1 MLSEQHSKNLH
12 VTFTFYESS
21 RSLHRICDRRTAAG
35 LKMEVRPAVMVWS
48 WEAELK
54 CEQMDRTRNESISSA
69 GDGVK
74 YSSIP
79 ELELRDATITDFKM
93 IY

>member
-12 VTFTFYESS
+12 VIFTFYESS

-35 LKMEVRPAVMVWS
+35 LKMVWRR
-48 WEAELK
+48 EAELK

>member
-1 MLSEQHSKNLH
+1 
-12 VTFTFYESS
+12 
-21 RSLHRICDRRTAAG
+21 
-35 LKMEVRPAVMVWS
+35 MEVRPAVMVWRQ
-48 WEAELK
+48 EAELK
-54 CEQMDRTRNESISSA
+54 CEQMDRTRNESISSV

-79 ELELRDATITDFKM
+79 ELELRDFKM

>member
-1 MLSEQHSKNLH
+1 
-12 VTFTFYESS
+12 
-21 RSLHRICDRRTAAG
+21 
-35 LKMEVRPAVMVWS
+35 MEVRPAVMVWR

-93 IY
+93 IYWLIQDIFVIKKD